1 MNDDVINNAVMSVI
15 INYNKQLTV
24 LITMKFLPIFVKSVI
39 VNSLW
44 IDMKKKNINPAIRA
58 MYNICKIR

>member
-1 MNDDVINNAVMSVI
+1 MWITIQLNDDVINNAVMIVI

-39 VNSLW
+39 VNSL
-44 IDMKKKNINPAIRA
+44 
-58 MYNICKIR
+58 